1 MRQAAGILTEKLQ
14 ANSAKSLANVSCHKR
29 GKKYLPWQNAS
40 NAEPPPGIAAPHL
53 AARGRALSIGPNSA
67 ANRNPP
73 KPYGSP
79 ALCNGSPN
87 RTNPNEPS
95 PLRRLL
101 SLIETNELRPAT
113 KLIFAGGPRLRIPFA
128 LPVCPSQQGP
138 ADDVGQRRGL
148 CRRSG
153 PGSGREKAEQRRPAG
168 EGPMVRIHLPPPE
181 SLPTIGPSGRLLAEP
196 VRGGLADTVK
206 TLSKTGMAHQRASEW
221 LRNPRISHPVG
232 LRSRCRRLQPPHQ
245 AS

>member
-1 MRQAAGILTEKLQ
+1 MTTRSIRPPSSSTGSRSLSPARASSSTIAGSQ
-14 ANSAKSLANVSCHKR
+14 R
-29 GKKYLPWQNAS
+29 
-40 NAEPPPGIAAPHL
+40 
-53 AARGRALSIGPNSA
+53 RPNSA

-79 ALCNGSPN
+79 ALWNGSPN

-128 LPVCPSQQGP
+128 PPVCPSQQGP

-168 EGPMVRIHLPPPE
+168 EGPWFE
-181 SLPTIGPSGRLLAEP
+181 SIFLQRRVSELSVPNELNC
-196 VRGGLADTVK
+196 VQ
-206 TLSKTGMAHQRASEW
+206 TL
-221 LRNPRISHPVG
+221 
-232 LRSRCRRLQPPHQ
+232 CRRELTRELRGRAT
-245 AS
+245 ASSIGYNRN

>member
-1 MRQAAGILTEKLQ
+1 MTTRSIRPPSSSTGSRSLSPARASSSTIAGSQ
-14 ANSAKSLANVSCHKR
+14 R
-29 GKKYLPWQNAS
+29 
-40 NAEPPPGIAAPHL
+40 
-53 AARGRALSIGPNSA
+53 RPNSA

-79 ALCNGSPN
+79 ALWNGSPN

-128 LPVCPSQQGP
+128 PPVCPSQQGP

-153 PGSGREKAEQRRPAG
+153 PGSGLEKAEQRRPAG
-168 EGPMVRIHLPPPE
+168 EGPMVRIHLPPAE
-181 SLPTIGPSGRLLAEP
+181 SP
-196 VRGGLADTVK
+196 VRT
-206 TLSKTGMAHQRASEW
+206 Q
-221 LRNPRISHPVG
+221 N
-232 LRSRCRRLQPPHQ
+232 RRLGSASASARNRAGGGTRRCGRPHRAAAGLPARPPVNGLPGSTRRRDLQ
-245 AS
+245 RQYRRKPLRCQRTSVAGLKTTAASSKEGNSR